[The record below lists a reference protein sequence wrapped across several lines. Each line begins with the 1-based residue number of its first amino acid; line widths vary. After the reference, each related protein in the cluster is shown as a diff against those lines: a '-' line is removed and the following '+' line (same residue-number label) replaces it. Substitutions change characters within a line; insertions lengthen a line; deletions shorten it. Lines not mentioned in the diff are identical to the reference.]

1 MNPIP
6 RVPPSYSVPVKQTN
20 YPAGIY
26 RRSRKSLSC
35 NSPTELFIACEGVL
49 KTDVK
54 VLMKHIFSLNNRL
67 QVLFVTLIYSHNWWC
82 IPQGLMGLE
91 NQEIESWA
99 DLWFLSTEGCFPRP

>member
-67 QVLFVTLIYSHNWWC
+67 QVLFVTLIYSHNVGHWWTT
-82 IPQGLMGLE
+82 GGAYHRLMGLE
-91 NQEIESWA
+91 NQEIES
-99 DLWFLSTEGCFPRP
+99 